1 MLSSLSSSISN
12 MRHSIA
18 QVLNFALVL
27 STAFMMW
34 KGLSVLTAS
43 SSPIVVVL
51 SGSME
56 PAFQRGDL
64 LFLWARSP
72 RVDIGEVVV
81 YNVRGKDIP
90 IVHRVVR
97 TFPEVEGRGNAKK
110 VKEITVDTTP
120 ETHMLLTKGDN
131 NLSDDTELY
140 ARDQDHL
147 DRKAD
152 IVGSVRGYIPMVGYV
167 TIMLSEHPWLKTV
180 MLGIMGLMVV
190 LQRDSTLHLSSVFVH
205 SIFIFIFIFIFILWS
220 PLNTVHLTPLIIFQ
234 NTMGSVKRITK
245 ELAELTQSPPEGI
258 TVELAEEGDV
268 YNWKIHMEGPEGSP
282 YHKGNFLV
290 KLSLPTEYPFKPP
303 TVSFVTKIYHPNV
316 TNDDKGSMC
325 LGMLRADEWKPSSKI
340 AAVLQFARQLL
351 SEPMPD
357 DAVEGRIAEQYK
369 NDRPRYEEVAREW
382 TRKHA

>member
-190 LQRDSTLHLSSVFVH
+190 LQR
-205 SIFIFIFIFIFILWS
+205 
-220 PLNTVHLTPLIIFQ
+220 
-234 NTMGSVKRITK
+234 
-245 ELAELTQSPPEGI
+245 E
-258 TVELAEEGDV
+258 
-268 YNWKIHMEGPEGSP
+268 
-282 YHKGNFLV
+282 
-290 KLSLPTEYPFKPP
+290 
-303 TVSFVTKIYHPNV
+303 
-316 TNDDKGSMC
+316 
-325 LGMLRADEWKPSSKI
+325 
-340 AAVLQFARQLL
+340 
-351 SEPMPD
+351 
-357 DAVEGRIAEQYK
+357 
-369 NDRPRYEEVAREW
+369 
-382 TRKHA
+382 